1 MRIGIAGGGLAGL
14 TLAWLLDGT
23 HEVVLLEERHRLGG
37 NAVSFPTTEKGL
49 PHTVDLGVRET
60 PAELSPVW
68 RHLVAEVGLP
78 SEDLVPSSTS
88 RVVFDPREPSAL
100 WVSPAACADTARQV
114 TTGGQAYEAMV
125 RLAEESARWEAERM
139 SWDVTFGDVLDSW
152 HLAPAAE
159 HLLCALPAS
168 LYGTTLTAVRA
179 LSARAVGATAVRPDR
194 PGRTTYLRSGT
205 GSLVQGLA
213 SGAHSATIRLGA
225 RLRAVRRAADGL
237 ELVEAGGAVH
247 RVDAVALALPADR
260 ARTVLAGLADTV
272 DMADRRA
279 GPADTADTADTADR
293 RADLAAVEYRDVT
306 YVLHR
311 DPFGMPGER
320 HAWSASNITLEG
332 GWSETTTWYGPSL
345 GLGLFVSQ
353 LGHRSGRPRR
363 ELARASFRA
372 APPTPRASRARQR
385 LGAVR
390 DGQRVFF
397 LGHCTTPVETQEA
410 AMASAL
416 AVAHH
421 LAPRGERL
429 RRLPH
434 PDKAD
439 D

>member
-37 NAVSFPTTEKGL
+37 NAVSLLTTEEGL

-60 PAELSPVW
+60 PAEMSPVW

-78 SEDLVPSSTS
+78 PEDLVPSSTS

-114 TTGGQAYEAMV
+114 TTGGQAYEAMA

-139 SWDVTFGDVLDSW
+139 SWDITFGDVLDSW
-152 HLAPAAE
+152 HLTPPAE

-168 LYGTTLTAVRA
+168 LHGTTLTAVRA
-179 LSARAVGATAVRPDR
+179 LSARAVGATAVQPDR
-194 PGRTTYLRSGT
+194 TGSTTYLRSGT
-205 GSLVQGLA
+205 GALVQGLA
-213 SGAHSATIRLGA
+213 LGARSATIRLGA
-225 RLRAVRRAADGL
+225 RLRAVRRAVDGL
-237 ELVEAGGAVH
+237 DLVETGGAVH

-260 ARTVLAGLADTV
+260 ARTVLAGLAE
-272 DMADRRA
+272 
-279 GPADTADTADTADR
+279 TADR

-306 YVLHR
+306 YALHR

-332 GWSETTTWYGPSL
+332 PWSETTTWYGPSL

-372 APPTPRASRARQR
+372 ALPTPRASRARHR

-410 AMASAL
+410 AMASAS

>member
-1 MRIGIAGGGLAGL
+1 MRVGIAGGGLAGL

-23 HEVVLLEERHRLGG
+23 HEVLLLEERPRLGG
-37 NAVSFPTTEKGL
+37 NAVSFLTTEGGL
-49 PHTVDLGVRET
+49 PYTVDLGVRET
-60 PAELSPVW
+60 PVELSPVW

-78 SEDLVPSSTS
+78 AEDLVPSSTS
-88 RVVFDPREPSAL
+88 RVVFDPREPSAR

-152 HLAPAAE
+152 RLAPAAE

-179 LSARAVGATAVRPDR
+179 LSARAVGATAVQPDR
-194 PGRTTYLRSGT
+194 PGCTTYLRSGT

-213 SGAHSATIRLGA
+213 SGARSATIRLGA
-225 RLRAVRRAADGL
+225 RLRTVRRAADGL
-237 ELVEAGGAVH
+237 ELVETGGAVH

-260 ARTVLAGLADTV
+260 ARTVLAGPADLEDRRAGLADTV
-272 DMADRRA
+272 DRL
-279 GPADTADTADTADR
+279 
-293 RADLAAVEYRDVT
+293 ADLEAVEYRGVT

-320 HAWSASNITLEG
+320 PAWSASNITLQG
-332 GWSETTTWYGPSL
+332 QWSETTTWYGPSL

-372 APPTPRASRARQR
+372 APPTPRASRARHR